1 MANLQIREEVIP
13 VVEKIKSSFQLLN
26 DKARSA
32 PFVLAASAGVG
43 AFLVGRSI
51 RRQSS
56 PN

>member
-1 MANLQIREEVIP
+1 M
-13 VVEKIKSSFQLLN
+13 VEKIKSSFQLLN